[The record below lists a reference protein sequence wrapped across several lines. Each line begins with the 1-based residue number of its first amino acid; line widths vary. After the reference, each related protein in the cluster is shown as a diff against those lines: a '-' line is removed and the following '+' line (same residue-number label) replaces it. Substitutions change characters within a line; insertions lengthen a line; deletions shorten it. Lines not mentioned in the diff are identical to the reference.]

1 MAISVNWI
9 TGEITVPKADT
20 TLIQA
25 SPELRALDTQQFWLD
40 LKDLEKSVDGIPWP
54 DTQQNFPS
62 YTIQGIVYAQAF
74 RIIPPY
80 FVTFED
86 GQYGVTLDGTNNNI
100 LEVATQNQVRLSSS
114 NSAGLQYVGQTG
126 LSPTES
132 LQLAEIHGQTR
143 RGIYVDTELVV
154 NGNGYQQSPYNNW
167 TSAVDDAELNGLR
180 ELWLL
185 ADATVDRQ
193 LKNFEINGIG
203 LPALDLNGQIMDG
216 TVIRLCNVT
225 GTQGGT
231 GSAILFDCQLT
242 SVVDFAGAASLIG
255 LVNSIAF
262 RNGSSS
268 ILNQLVQFTINTGTL
283 DLTLGGA
290 ATSVEI
296 SNASGEFIIAN
307 MDNAGDV
314 VHMHMDHGDVT
325 IAASCTAGTIHIS
338 GSAKIIDNSAGATVD
353 LSALDTNL
361 TFERIVENGES
372 FEEIVRLMR
381 ADAAGKIV
389 QQPDG
394 SYAIRDAA
402 DSKDRIVGDD
412 SANGGRD
419 ISSTDGT

>member
-1 MAISVNWI
+1 
-9 TGEITVPKADT
+9 
-20 TLIQA
+20 
-25 SPELRALDTQQFWLD
+25 
-40 LKDLEKSVDGIPWP
+40 
-54 DTQQNFPS
+54 
-62 YTIQGIVYAQAF
+62 
-74 RIIPPY
+74 
-80 FVTFED
+80 
-86 GQYGVTLDGTNNNI
+86 
-100 LEVATQNQVRLSSS
+100 
-114 NSAGLQYVGQTG
+114 
-126 LSPTES
+126 
-132 LQLAEIHGQTR
+132 
-143 RGIYVDTELVV
+143 
-154 NGNGYQQSPYNNW
+154 
-167 TSAVDDAELNGLR
+167 
-180 ELWLL
+180 
-185 ADATVDRQ
+185 
-193 LKNFEINGIG
+193 
-203 LPALDLNGQIMDG
+203 
-216 TVIRLCNVT
+216 
-225 GTQGGT
+225 
-231 GSAILFDCQLT
+231 
-242 SVVDFAGAASLIG
+242 
-255 LVNSIAF
+255 
-262 RNGSSS
+262 
-268 ILNQLVQFTINTGTL
+268 VQFTINTGTL

>member
-100 LEVATQNQVRLSSS
+100 LEVSTQNQVRLSSS

-126 LSPTES
+126 LSPTEQT
-132 LQLAEIHGQTR
+132 QLAEIHGQTR
-143 RGIYVDTELVV
+143 RGIYVDTELLV
-154 NGNGYQQSPYNNW
+154 NGNGYQQTPYNNW
-167 TSAVDDAELNGLR
+167 TDAVDDAELNGLR
-180 ELWLL
+180 ELFLL

-203 LPALDLNGQIMDG
+203 LPQLDLNGQIFDG

-231 GSAILFDCQLT
+231 GSVIMFDCQL
-242 SVVDFAGAASLIG
+242 SNVVDFNGAASLVG
-255 LVNSIAF
+255 GAGTIAF
-262 RNGSSS
+262 RNGGSSV
-268 ILNQLVQFTINTGTL
+268 LNQLVQFTAAPVTL
-283 DLTLGGA
+283 SLTAGGA
-290 ATSVEI
+290 AANVEI
-296 SNASGEFIIAN
+296 SNASGEYIISN
-307 MDNAGDV
+307 VDNAGDLL
-314 VHMHMDHGDVT
+314 HMHMDHGDVT
-325 IAASCTAGTIHIS
+325 IDASCTAGTIHIS
-338 GSAKIIDNSAGATVD
+338 GSARVVDNSAGATVD
-353 LSALDTNL
+353 LESLDTTL
-361 TFERIVENGES
+361 VFARVIENNES
-372 FEEIVRLMR
+372 FEQMLRLMR

-389 QQPDG
+389 QAGDG

-402 DSKDRIVGDD
+402 DTKDRIVGDD

-419 ISSTDGT
+419 ITSTDGT